1 MRHKRSESTGPIAI
15 RPEGFSWFLR
25 RGEFLYLDPGGFIEP
40 FVPGSWYVV
49 LTTRRLSI
57 AVDVRSTQF
66 FIRSTKYL
74 ERNTLSVVLN
84 TPYFVRSAG
93 SATRDSSLTR
103 ACSHYSQPISDEC
116 EVDESD

>member
-1 MRHKRSESTGPIAI
+1 VI

-40 FVPGSWYVV
+40 FVPGSWHVV

-66 FIRSTKYL
+66 FIRSTKYWIEAL
-74 ERNTLSVVLN
+74 IRHSKSEVLRALG
-84 TPYFVRSAG
+84 FVQGAQ
-93 SATRDSSLTR
+93 D
-103 ACSHYSQPISDEC
+103 
-116 EVDESD
+116 